1 MTVVGESVVTDTYD
15 VTAPAPVA
23 VPDNL
28 AVLPTW
34 PDRDS
39 NGLRSAMYEGVLAH
53 ARFGPGPAHSFSYR
67 VAMPLLDLAE
77 VDDVMDLH
85 PAWSARRA
93 APVRFRREDFLGD
106 PAAPLDRAVRD
117 LISQRT
123 GTRPAGPVAVL
134 ANLRTWGWLFNP
146 ISLYFCA
153 DVAEAARDRG
163 PISTLL
169 AEVENTPWHDRHAY
183 VVGPPGRHRFAKEL
197 HVSPFLPTGL
207 DYQLSYTAPGER
219 LTIRLDVLEGEQC
232 LITATLSLHRRPLDR
247 AALGRLLWNY
257 PALTHRVT
265 ASIYAHAARLWL
277 KGAPFFTHP
286 ARQPRKVDFASGGA
300 CPHMTDG
307 TWTER

>member
-1 MTVVGESVVTDTYD
+1 MTVVGDSVVTETVS

-23 VPDNL
+23 MPDNL
-28 AVLPTW
+28 AGRRTW

-39 NGLRSAMYEGVLAH
+39 NGLRSSMYEGVLTH
-53 ARFGPGPAHSFSYR
+53 VRFGPGPTHSFSYR

-77 VDDVMDLH
+77 VDDVMGLH

-93 APVRFRREDFLGD
+93 APVRFRREDYLGD
-106 PAAPLDRAVRD
+106 PAAPLDGAVRD
-117 LISQRT
+117 LVSERT
-123 GTRPAGPVAVL
+123 GTRPGGPIAVL

-146 ISLYFCA
+146 VSLYFCA
-153 DVAEAARDRG
+153 DVVEEAGDPG
-163 PISTLL
+163 PISSLV

-207 DYQLSYTAPGER
+207 DYQLRYTAPGGR
-219 LTIRLDVLEGEQC
+219 LTVGLDVLKGEQC
-232 LITATLSLHRRPLDR
+232 LFTATLSMRRRPLDR
-247 AALGRLLWNY
+247 AALSRLLWNY

-265 ASIYAHAARLWL
+265 AGIYAHAARLWL

-286 ARQPRKVDFASGGA
+286 ARQPRKGNIASGGT

-307 TWTER
+307 TGAER